1 MGKIPT
7 TIPRRQLG
15 RHLREMRLEAG
26 LSIQDAARLI
36 ERGAG
41 TLQRLESGTPR
52 TRPARR

>member
-1 MGKIPT
+1 
-7 TIPRRQLG
+7 
-15 RHLREMRLEAG
+15 MRLEAG